1 MYILYETR
9 MKETNYFDFWKRV
22 LSIQI
27 IRLRVE
33 DYYLEFYGGRHSK
46 PHAYVEKHSWQSIS
60 TDFVVNFF
68 WLIQWKKRER
78 RRSRKVYQLFTDN
91 EWLIVL
97 HFFFVTSREKS
108 IVLLQKW
115 YSCRTSLF
123 FLVHVFL
130 GLIIRL
136 YWTCAIHKHNFFNW
150 VYRLMDLNNLKPIL
164 FSGPI
169 IFFKNK
175 LR

>member
-1 MYILYETR
+1 MSFPFVAKSEIDIVFSSFEPLRLSWLDLQINTVKLKSDLTKYVYLIWNKDERNQLLWFLKTC
-9 MKETNYFDFWKRV
+9 V

-78 RRSRKVYQLFTDN
+78 RRSCKVYQ
-91 EWLIVL
+91 V
-97 HFFFVTSREKS
+97 FFF
-108 IVLLQKW
+108 
-115 YSCRTSLF
+115 
-123 FLVHVFL
+123 
-130 GLIIRL
+130 
-136 YWTCAIHKHNFFNW
+136 
-150 VYRLMDLNNLKPIL
+150 LK
-164 FSGPI
+164 
-169 IFFKNK
+169 
-175 LR
+175 